1 MSRYIGPSC
10 RVCRRAGVKLFL
22 KGERCYAP
30 KCAVERRNAPPG
42 PRAQRRR
49 RISDRGAQLRE
60 KQKARF
66 AYGMMEGQFRTVF
79 AKAERQTGI
88 TGENLVKLLELR
100 SRRPLP
106 VELPVSHRK
115 ITVVLDVPADPEKL
129 MKSFEAKL
137 RSQVRRPAKEGIT
150 VRFGPDQVA
159 PFFEVFARHMRDL
172 GTPTQSRRLFERI
185 VEVFPDTWVG
195 CAWLGDVPVAG
206 GVGFGVGAIFGHYL
220 AAALRNPSAAQGQFG
235 NLIFG
240 FAVTEALGI
249 FSLLIALLLLFAL

>member
-1 MSRYIGPSC
+1 MNSYLGPRC
-10 RVCRRAGVKLFL
+10 RICRRAGVKLFL

-100 SRRPLP
+100 LDNVVYRLGFTDSRKEARQLVRHGHITMNGVKTDIPSAIAKP
-106 VELPVSHRK
+106 GDTIAWKESSKKTKYYEAATQK
-115 ITVVLDVPADPEKL
+115 IESKTTPNWLSLDKQSMAGKVLTIPE
-129 MKSFEAKL
+129 
-137 RSQVRRPAKEGIT
+137 RVDI
-150 VRFGPDQVA
+150 D
-159 PFFEVFARHMRDL
+159 
-172 GTPTQSRRLFERI
+172 TQFDEKKI
-185 VEVFPDTWVG
+185 VE
-195 CAWLGDVPVAG
+195 
-206 GVGFGVGAIFGHYL
+206 YYS
-220 AAALRNPSAAQGQFG
+220 R
-235 NLIFG
+235 
-240 FAVTEALGI
+240 
-249 FSLLIALLLLFAL
+249 